1 MSSNYLKSGEITR
14 KQSRRRGK
22 TLLPARV
29 VDVIL
34 DSSHPEFEDLGRWD
48 SIGVIKYRL
57 LGKKQE
63 EDSPQTLSYAYPLRA
78 QLKYIPLKNEIVF
91 LVPGPSQNIDNYRNS
106 AITYYIDTV
115 SIWNHP
121 HWNPYPENTNGDPE
135 PDRGF
140 ISRSDV
146 NPMQPFPGDLVLEG
160 RHGQSLRFSST
171 VPGATP
177 WNGNTSGDPI
187 TVLSNGQIET
197 SNGFEHVVEDVN
209 KDASSIYLTSTQNIN
224 LSNAQTF
231 TAVSSSG
238 AFGDTSQVVIN
249 AGKLVLNGKYGSITG
264 TAASYVAFKGSETY
278 LEGSRVVVTEAP
290 LIKLGVKA
298 SEPVMLADTTLNF
311 LTPVLNDLILLCNAL
326 LLTPYPQVQLY
337 AQNLSLK
344 IATFKE
350 NTAFMKSKKVKAE

>member
-1 MSSNYLKSGEITR
+1 MSTNYLKAGEVSK
-14 KQSRRRGK
+14 KQVRRSGK

-34 DSSHPEFEDLGRWD
+34 DSSHPEFESLGRWD

-57 LGKKQE
+57 LGKNQDE
-63 EDSPQTLSYAYPLRA
+63 ELTQSLSYAYPLRA
-78 QLKYIPLKNEIVF
+78 QLKYIPLKNEVVF

-106 AITYYIDTV
+106 SVTYYLDTV

-121 HWNPYPENTNGDPE
+121 HWNPYPQDTSKDPD

-140 ISRSDV
+140 VSRADI
-146 NPMQPFPGDLVLEG
+146 NPMQPFPGDLIMEG
-160 RHGQSLRFSST
+160 RQGQSLRFSST

-177 WNGNTSGDPI
+177 WGGNTTGDPI
-187 TVLSNGQIET
+187 TVLSNGQVQT
-197 SNGFEHVVEDVN
+197 SNGFEHIVENINSD
-209 KDASSIYLTSTQNIN
+209 DSSIYLTSTQQIN
-224 LSNAQTF
+224 LSPAQTF
-231 TAVSSSG
+231 TVTPPSTTE
-238 AFGDTSQVVIN
+238 TSQVVVN
-249 AGKLVLNGKYGSITG
+249 SGRLVFNSKQDSIVG
-264 TAASYVAFKGSETY
+264 TAASYVAFKGTQSY
-278 LEGSRVVVTEAP
+278 LEGSSIVTVEAP
-290 LIKLGVKA
+290 TIKLGAKA
-298 SEPVMLADTTLNF
+298 TQPVLLANTTLDF